1 MDPAWGLPR
10 EGLDSSYIDK
20 PCSWYLAL
28 LKYQPVRLAVA
39 PCICT
44 YRYLNGYGLLVVAY
58 RYFTYCAVVYI
69 HMYSTLYIV
78 QST

>member
-28 LKYQPVRLAVA
+28 LDYQPVRLAVA

-44 YRYLNGYGLLVVAY
+44 YRYLNGHGLPVAY
-58 RYFTYCAVVYI
+58 VLYFGDVPLSI
-69 HMYSTLYIV
+69 
-78 QST
+78 